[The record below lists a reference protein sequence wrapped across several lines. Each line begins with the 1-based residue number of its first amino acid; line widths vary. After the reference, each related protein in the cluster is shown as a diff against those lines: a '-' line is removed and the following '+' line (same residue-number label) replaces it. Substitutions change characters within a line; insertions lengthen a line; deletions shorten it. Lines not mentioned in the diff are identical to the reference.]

1 MARISKFEELDCWK
15 SAHDLLIMIYNV
27 LGNDTFRREYSLQ
40 DQLKR
45 ATLSISNNIAE
56 GFERTST
63 KETIR
68 FLVIANS
75 STSEVKNM
83 LIACKSLGFMT
94 LNDYEQLMTQT
105 QKTQNLT
112 KGFIRYLN
120 TLAAQ

>member
-1 MARISKFEELDCWK
+1 LGKINSFEELECWK
-15 SAHDLLIMIYNV
+15 SAHDLLILVYKTMDKTE
-27 LGNDTFRREYSLQ
+27 LKKEFSFQ
-40 DQLKR
+40 DQIKR

-75 STSEVKNM
+75 SASEVKNM
-83 LIACKSLGFMT
+83 IIAAYSLNFIDQIEYT
-94 LNDYEQLMTQT
+94 SLFESCIKT
-105 QKTQNLT
+105 QKLT

-120 TLAAQ
+120 NLHS